1 MTTEEFV
8 AQHRL
13 ADVNAL
19 ALKMRQYPEVDAAFA
34 LQQIEGY
41 QKAQHKLPEIA
52 AIDGWQWPKRLSM
65 EQCSSQTTALYKRA
79 VLEKW
84 KNEKR
89 TIGGQL
95 IDLTGGL
102 GVDTFYLS
110 DLFEEVHYVERQ
122 EELCRLAEH
131 NFGLTGKHIHV
142 HNCSAE
148 EFFGANTP
156 SPLRGTP
163 PNLGGELNRANK
175 TNGTNRAN
183 KANGANK
190 TNKISETNELQKS
203 ETVIFVDPARRDSHG
218 GKVFRL
224 QDCEPDVTT
233 LLPQLFARA
242 GVIMLKLSPMLDIT
256 EAVRALGGAAEVHVV
271 AVRNEVKEVL
281 VVLKGEGGVSDYDT
295 NSCGR
300 SNSLD
305 PEIVCVNLET
315 EEEPFVFRR
324 SEDRR
329 VAEDILLTDR
339 AHEAIEAQEIV
350 LIEPNAAIQK
360 AGAFRLF
367 AARYGVKKLGVNT
380 HLYSTDTLTKAES
393 TADFGIPAKVFVARV
408 ATKEELAKVK
418 QANVICRNY
427 PLTPEAVRKKYGLK
441 DGGETYLIATRV
453 GEKPTLFL
461 ASRQFLHTFK

>member
-52 AIDGWQWPKRLSM
+52 GIDGWQWPKRLSM
-65 EQCSSQTTALYKRA
+65 EQCSSQITALYKKA

-89 TIGGQL
+89 TTGGQL

-110 DLFEEVHYVERQ
+110 DLFEEVHYVEQQ

-131 NFGLTGKHIHV
+131 NFGQTGKHIHV

-148 EFFGANTP
+148 EF
-156 SPLRGTP
+156 LM
-163 PNLGGELNRANK
+163 ANK
-175 TNGTNRAN
+175 TNR
-183 KANGANK
+183 
-190 TNKISETNELQKS
+190 TNKHQETNELQKS

-224 QDCEPDVTT
+224 QDCEPDVTA

-242 GVIMLKLSPMLDIT
+242 GVRMLKLSPMLDIT

-281 VVLKGEGGVSDYDT
+281 VVLKNGG
-295 NSCGR
+295 
-300 SNSLD
+300 NSLD

-360 AGAFRLF
+360 AGAFKLF

-380 HLYSTDTLTKAES
+380 HLYSIDTLTKAECP
-393 TADFGIPAKVFVARV
+393 TDLGIPARMFVARV

>member
-41 QKAQHKLPEIA
+41 QKAQYKLPEIA

-89 TIGGQL
+89 TIGGRL

-131 NFGLTGKHIHV
+131 NFALTGKHIHV

-148 EFFGANTP
+148 KFLGANTP
-156 SPLRGTP
+156 SPRTP
-163 PNLGGELNRANK
+163 PNLGGEYNGTNK
-175 TNGTNRAN
+175 TNGTN
-183 KANGANK
+183 KHQ
-190 TNKISETNELQKS
+190 ETNELLKS
-203 ETVIFVDPARRDSHG
+203 ETVVFIDPARRDSHG

-224 QDCEPDVTT
+224 QDCEPDVTA
-233 LLPQLFARA
+233 LLPQIYARA
-242 GVIMLKLSPMLDIT
+242 GMIVLKLSPMLDIT
-256 EAVRALGGAAEVHVV
+256 EAVRAWGGAAEVHVV

-281 VVLKGEGGVSDYDT
+281 VVLKNGG
-295 NSCGR
+295 
-300 SNSLD
+300 NSLD

-339 AHEAIEAQEIV
+339 AREAIEAQEIV
-350 LIEPNAAIQK
+350 LLEPNAAIQK
-360 AGAFRLF
+360 AGAFKLF
-367 AARYGVKKLGVNT
+367 AARYRLKKLGVNT
-380 HLYSTDTLTKAES
+380 HLYSTDTLSKAES
-393 TADFGIPAKVFVARV
+393 STDLGIPARVFVARV